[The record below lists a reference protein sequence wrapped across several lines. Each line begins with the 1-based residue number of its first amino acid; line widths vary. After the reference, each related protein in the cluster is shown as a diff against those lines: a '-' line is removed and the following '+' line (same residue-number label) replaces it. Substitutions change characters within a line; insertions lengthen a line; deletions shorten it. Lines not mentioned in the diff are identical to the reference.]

1 MSGETFETLL
11 APNLQAIRRLVKSR
25 LRTGDQ
31 TDDIVQQTLLHAFAS
46 RDQLRV
52 ESKFRSWLWS
62 IALNEIRAFFRATR
76 PCVSLNQLPN
86 FQIVDQTASPHAACE
101 QSERGER
108 LRASMARLTMRDRTA
123 IRLVDLNGL
132 STADAAHSLAIPEAA
147 FKSILFRARQR
158 LGQTL
163 RRTTALPA
171 PRRQPKGQTGNV
183 YQLDSTRSTTLAR
196 IAA

>member
-25 LRTGDQ
+25 LRTVDQ
-31 TDDIVQQTLLHAFAS
+31 TDDIVQQTLLHAFAR

-76 PCVSLNQLPN
+76 PCVSLNELPN

-101 QSERGER
+101 QTEREER
-108 LRASMARLTMRDRTA
+108 LRVSLARLKKRDRIA

-132 STADAAHSLAIPEAA
+132 SIAEAARSLAVPEAA

-158 LGQTL
+158 LGQTVRKTTSLSPRL
-163 RRTTALPA
+163 RSE
-171 PRRQPKGQTGNV
+171 GQETNI